1 VRVDIL
7 SVPDCPNVAPLQQ
20 RLAEVLAG
28 REDVTV
34 TTEVIDSPDR
44 AAEMGMPGS
53 PTLFVD
59 GVDPFAGPGQVP
71 SVSCRLYR
79 DEAGAL
85 TGTPSVAR
93 LRAALGLPV
102 RRADR

>member
-1 VRVDIL
+1 VRLHIL

-20 RLAEVLAG
+20 RLAEILAG
-28 REDVTV
+28 RDDVTV

-44 AAEMGMPGS
+44 AASAGMAGS
-53 PTLFVD
+53 PTLLID

-79 DEAGAL
+79 DETGAPAGA
-85 TGTPSVAR
+85 PSAAQ
-93 LRAALGLPV
+93 LRAALDLSA
-102 RRADR
+102 R